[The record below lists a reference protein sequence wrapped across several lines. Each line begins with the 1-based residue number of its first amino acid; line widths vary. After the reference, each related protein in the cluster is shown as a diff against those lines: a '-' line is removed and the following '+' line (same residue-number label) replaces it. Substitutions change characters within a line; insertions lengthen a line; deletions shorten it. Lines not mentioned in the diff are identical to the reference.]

1 MGWLHGNEW
10 GCGEHLWLF
19 LCSVLELGTGTTL
32 LFLSATPGREGKT
45 HPGQNPLSRL
55 CHSFPSTL
63 LILKA
68 ERKKNAALETQNTS
82 ENAARRD

>member
-1 MGWLHGNEW
+1 MW
-10 GCGEHLWLF
+10 GVPVAVP
-19 LCSVLELGTGTTL
+19 VLSGAGAGLGTGTILL
-32 LFLSATPGREGKT
+32 LFLSATPGREGRT
-45 HPGQNPLSRL
+45 HLGQNPLSRL